1 MTDDDPRLWTVEDG
15 AGRGA
20 VLCHGGPGLWDYLA
34 PVSLIA
40 QGSARVVRWDQR
52 GCGRSGPA
60 PVHSVLRYI
69 EDMEAIR
76 TAFGIE
82 KWIVGGH
89 SWGATL
95 ALHYALRHPERTHA
109 LIYISG
115 TGIGRAW
122 NAAYHDEADRRR
134 TSTER
139 ARLSWLADRPRTP
152 AEEREYRFLSW
163 LPDFASRDAAEAL
176 IGQLDA
182 PFTINREANRQIVRE
197 TKTWIEANLAM
208 QCKTIDAP
216 TLMIHGELDPRPVWA
231 IDSLAAALPNA
242 SVETLAGVGHLP
254 WLEAPA
260 AFSQRL
266 QSFLS
271 QL

>member
-1 MTDDDPRLWTVEDG
+1 MTDDDVRLWTVEDG
-15 AGRGA
+15 AGPSA

-40 QGSARVVRWDQR
+40 RGSTRVVRWDQR

-60 PVHSVLRYI
+60 TVHSVLRYV
-69 EDMEAIR
+69 EDLETIR

-82 KWIVGGH
+82 EWIVGGH
-89 SWGATL
+89 SWGASL
-95 ALHYALRHPERTHA
+95 ALHYALRHPEGTRA

-122 NAAYHDEADRRR
+122 NAAYHEEADRRR
-134 TSTER
+134 TATER
-139 ARLSWLADRPRTP
+139 ARLSRLADRSRTP

-182 PFTINREANRQIVRE
+182 PFAINRDANRQIVHE
-197 TKTWIEANLAM
+197 TRTWIEADLAVH
-208 QCKTIDAP
+208 CTTIDAP
-216 TLMIHGELDPRPVWA
+216 TLMIHGELDPRPAWA
-231 IDSLAAALPNA
+231 IDSLAAALPDA
-242 SVETLAGVGHLP
+242 SVKILEDVGHLP

-260 AFSQRL
+260 AFARLL
-266 QSFLS
+266 QSFLA
-271 QL
+271 QV